1 MHAHMALNQQVRSL
15 PPFAQW
21 ALTRRIPCAVLAMLM
36 YGSVMAFVG
45 TLLSL
50 PLLVLHLLTP
60 TLFAVIALGG
70 GFAFAMQVA
79 AVAGIGVTLLAYG
92 DFGPGLMLLIL
103 YGALPILAATTLGK
117 EGGVSKSGLN
127 LALGLITTMLVVL
140 ISGAGL
146 HDGTVMEYVRQLLA
160 PLFEA
165 SRQEGMDPVMLQRIE
180 ATTAW
185 IFPGLTV
192 LCLWLLWWGDVILA
206 RNIAVYYGFFRG
218 DTQPVSDFRL
228 PRSVAYGF
236 MLLMAVASFAG
247 GTAQY
252 LATNTGLVIAGLL
265 AAQGLAVV
273 HTWLHARRLQIAA
286 IVMYV
291 MLLIQPVMVLPFAMI
306 GLLDIWF
313 DYRRNIMPADG
324 GK

>member
-1 MHAHMALNQQVRSL
+1 MALNQQDRSL

-21 ALTRRIPCAVLAMLM
+21 ALTRRIPCAVLAALM
-36 YGSVMAFVG
+36 YGSVMAFAG
-45 TLLSL
+45 TILSL

-60 TLFAVIALGG
+60 TLFALIALGG

-79 AVAGIGVTLLAYG
+79 VIAGLAVTLLAYG

-103 YGALPILAATTLGK
+103 YGALPILAASTLGK
-117 EGGVSKSGLN
+117 EGGASKSGLN
-127 LALGLITTMLVVL
+127 LAIGLITTMLVVL
-140 ISGAGL
+140 LSGAVQHGV
-146 HDGTVMEYVRQLLA
+146 TAMEFVQQLLA

-165 SRQEGMDPVMLQRIE
+165 TQKEGMDPAMLQRIE
-180 ATTAW
+180 GTTTW

-192 LCLWLLWWGDVILA
+192 LCLWLVWWGDVMLA
-206 RNIAVYYGFFRG
+206 RNIATYFGFYRG

-228 PRSVAYGF
+228 PRNVAFGF

-247 GTAQY
+247 GTPQY
-252 LATNTGLVIAGLL
+252 LATNTGLVFAGLL

-273 HTWLHARRLQIAA
+273 HTWLHAKRLQIAA
-286 IVMYV
+286 IVIYV